1 MNPGNRHKIIKLQAP
16 DFSEKEKIGF
26 NTAYRPYRKT
36 GIRIEL
42 EKIKNKF
49 VIHNYGHGGGG
60 ASLFFGSCKQSI
72 EKFDEFC
79 TKNDFKEKEIT
90 VLGSG

>member
-1 MNPGNRHKIIKLQAP
+1 MDHNGRHKIIKLPIP
-16 DFSEKEKIGF
+16 DFSEKEKIGY
-26 NTAYRPYRKT
+26 NTGYRPYRKT
-36 GIRIEL
+36 GIRIEV
-42 EKIKNKF
+42 ENIKNKT

-79 TKNDFKEKEIT
+79 KKTNFNEKDIT